1 MKTLW
6 RFLACMLVW
15 EAVFLS
21 SLFADG
27 KNAAAGRAYS
37 WDFSDCSIRDILYV
51 VSLDTGISIFC
62 DDTVSGKADFR
73 FTGKDFETAF
83 DSFLKGARLYALK
96 EDDLW
101 TVSRFRLVEQNGLF
115 SLDACD
121 LSAEQIV
128 EKLSLLLGNALTYE
142 VLPAGTMNVHFRDLN
157 EFELLES
164 LCLRLNGYSL
174 EKTDSGYHFAKKSLA
189 VNAGGSVFGNVD
201 VHFNEDGTVCVDV
214 RDCRVG
220 DVLEALFGLNDV
232 AGAGKE
238 TGKDTG
244 EDTSEDTGED
254 TGEDAGEDAGAGTGF
269 CVLAGGDVRITRSSF
284 VGKNF
289 EDALQKVCAQ
299 SGLDLVLTDGVFY
312 VVADSGARE
321 KLVAGKKNWY
331 RVKLS
336 YTKADKFVSI
346 LNRRF
351 GNVECIVLPDEMSF
365 LVCVDA
371 KGFDEIEL
379 LKDEIDL
386 KVDTYLVEL
395 KYIRPEELLKYLPPG
410 VDKGCLFFA
419 DDNSSVYFKGTE
431 TAYLNLLEQV
441 KICDRPVVRV
451 SYDLLI
457 LQYDEGSEN
466 SWNPNYS
473 VGKMKIGD
481 MSDFGVKLGNVLN
494 LNLNVVS
501 AFGLN
506 FAAQLQASIEENKTT
521 VFADTTLHGVAGKQI
536 NFQNTNTYRYRDNNL
551 DPDTGKPVYSGV
563 TKEIVSG
570 LKLDVIGFVSGDGM
584 ITSSVTASVTRQGID
599 TSSSTGNPPATS
611 EKIVTT
617 EICGKSGEPI
627 VISGLVQNTSSQSS
641 SGVPLISKVPL
652 FGSLFKGQ
660 EKITEKSQMVIYL
673 VPHIEEYSSS
683 FVVEQN
689 AKEKNRSD
697 LLERCNAFYKRMF
710 MEEANAQL

>member
-15 EAVFLS
+15 ELVSLS
-21 SLFADG
+21 SLFAEG
-27 KNAAAGRAYS
+27 KNTAARSAYS

-51 VSLDTGISIFC
+51 VSLDTGISIVC
-62 DDTVSGKADFR
+62 DDTVNGKADFR

-83 DSFLKGARLYALK
+83 DSFLKGARLYVLK

-101 TVSRFRLVEQNGLF
+101 TVSRFRLVEQNGLYC
-115 SLDACD
+115 LDACD

-142 VLPAGTMNVHFRDLN
+142 VLPSGTMNVHFKDLN

-174 EKTDSGYHFAKKSLA
+174 EKKDSGYHFAKKSLS

-201 VHFNEDGTVCVDV
+201 VHFNEDGSVCVDV
-214 RDCRVG
+214 RDSRVG
-220 DVLEALFGLNDV
+220 DVLEALFGLN
-232 AGAGKE
+232 
-238 TGKDTG
+238 
-244 EDTSEDTGED
+244 
-254 TGEDAGEDAGAGTGF
+254 EDAGAGF
-269 CVLAGGDVRITRSSF
+269 CLLAGGDVKITRSSF

-299 SGLDLVLTDGVFY
+299 SGLDVVLTDGVFY
-312 VVADSGARE
+312 VVTDSGVRE
-321 KLVAGKKNWY
+321 KLVAGNRNWY
-331 RVKLS
+331 KVKLS

-371 KGFDEIEL
+371 SGFEEIES

-386 KVDTYLVEL
+386 KIDTYLVEL

-419 DDNSSVYFKGTE
+419 DDNSSVYFTGTE

-473 VGKMKIGD
+473 IGKMKIGD

-494 LNLNVVS
+494 LNLNVIS

-521 VFADTTLHGVAGKQI
+521 VFADTTLYGLAGKQI

-570 LKLDVIGFVSGDGM
+570 LKLDVVGFVSGDGM
-584 ITSSVTASVTRQGID
+584 ITSTVTASVTRQGID

-641 SGVPLISKVPL
+641 SGVPLISKAPL
-652 FGSLFKGQ
+652 LGWLFKRT
-660 EKITEKSQMVIYL
+660 EKIVEKSQMVIYL
-673 VPHIEEYSSS
+673 VPHIQEYSSS
-683 FVVEQN
+683 FVADQN
-689 AKEKNRSD
+689 VRKNNQLE
-697 LLERCNAFYKRMF
+697 LLERCNTFYKKMF
-710 MEEANAQL
+710 MEESNAQL

>member
-6 RFLACMLVW
+6 RFVACMLVW
-15 EAVFLS
+15 GSVSLS
-21 SLFADG
+21 SAFADVES
-27 KNAAAGRAYS
+27 AAAGSVYS

-51 VSLDTGISIFC
+51 VSLDTGISIVC

-83 DSFLKGARLYALK
+83 DSFLKGARLYVSK

-101 TVSRFRLVEQNGLF
+101 IVSRFRLVEQNGLYC
-115 SLDACD
+115 LDACD

-128 EKLSLLLGNALTYE
+128 ERLSLLLGSALTFE
-142 VLPAGTMNVHFRDLN
+142 VLPAGTMNVHFKGLN

-174 EKTDSGYHFAKKSLA
+174 EKKDSGYHFAKKTVA
-189 VNAGGSVFGNVD
+189 VNAGGSGFGNVD
-201 VHFNEDGTVCVDV
+201 VHFNEDGTVWVDV
-214 RDCRVG
+214 RDSRVG
-220 DVLEALFGLNDV
+220 DVLEALFGLN
-232 AGAGKE
+232 GI
-238 TGKDTG
+238 
-244 EDTSEDTGED
+244 S
-254 TGEDAGEDAGAGTGF
+254 DAGGMTAGGDGF
-269 CVLAGGDVRITRSSF
+269 CVLAGGDVKITRSSF
-284 VGKNF
+284 VGRNF

-299 SGLDLVLTDGVFY
+299 SGLDVVRSDGVFY
-312 VVADSGARE
+312 VVSDSGARE
-321 KLVAGKKNWY
+321 KLVTGNRNWY
-331 RVKLS
+331 KVKLS

-365 LVCVDA
+365 LVCVDD
-371 KGFDEIEL
+371 KGFEEIES

-386 KVDTYLVEL
+386 KIDTYLVEL

-419 DDNSSVYFKGTE
+419 DDNSGVFYKGTE
-431 TAYLNLLEQV
+431 ASYLNLLEHV

-451 SYDLLI
+451 NYDLLI
-457 LQYDEGSEN
+457 LQYDEGREN

-473 VGKMKIGD
+473 VGKIKIGD
-481 MSDFGVKLGNVLN
+481 RSDFGVKLGNVLN

-501 AFGLN
+501 AFGLD
-506 FAAQLQASIEENKTT
+506 FAAQLQSSIEENKTS

-570 LKLDVIGFVSGDGM
+570 LKLDVVGFVSGDGM
-584 ITSSVTASVTRQGID
+584 ITSTVTASVTRQGID
-599 TSSSTGNPPATS
+599 TSSSTGNPPPTS
-611 EKIVTT
+611 EKVVTT
-617 EICGKSGEPI
+617 EVCGKSGEPI
-627 VISGLVQNTSSQSS
+627 VISGLVQNTSSQSF

-652 FGSLFKGQ
+652 LGRLFRKS
-660 EKITEKSQMVIYL
+660 EKIAEKTQMVIYL
-673 VPHIEEYSSS
+673 VPHIEEYSSAYIKN
-683 FVVEQN
+683 QN
-689 AKEKNRSD
+689 ENLKDRAS
-697 LLERCNAFYKRMF
+697 LLERCEAFCKKTF
-710 MEEANAQL
+710 MEESNAKL

>member
-15 EAVFLS
+15 ELVSLS
-21 SLFADG
+21 SLFAEG
-27 KNAAAGRAYS
+27 KNAAAGSAYS

-51 VSLDTGISIFC
+51 VSLDTGISIVC
-62 DDTVSGKADFR
+62 DDTVNGKADFR

-83 DSFLKGARLYALK
+83 DSFLKGARLYVLK

-101 TVSRFRLVEQNGLF
+101 TVSRFRLVEQNGLYC
-115 SLDACD
+115 LDACD

-128 EKLSLLLGNALTYE
+128 EKLSLLLGAALTYE

-157 EFELLES
+157 EFDLLES

-174 EKTDSGYHFAKKSLA
+174 EKKDSGYHFARKSLA
-189 VNAGGSVFGNVD
+189 VNAGGSAFGNVD
-201 VHFNEDGTVCVDV
+201 VHLNEDGTVCVDV
-214 RDCRVG
+214 RDSRVG
-220 DVLEALFGLNDV
+220 DVLEALFGLN
-232 AGAGKE
+232 
-238 TGKDTG
+238 
-244 EDTSEDTGED
+244 
-254 TGEDAGEDAGAGTGF
+254 EDAGAGF
-269 CVLAGGDVRITRSSF
+269 CVLAGGDVKITRSSF
-284 VGKNF
+284 LAKNF
-289 EDALQKVCAQ
+289 EDALQMVCAQ
-299 SGLDLVLTDGVFY
+299 SGLGLVLTDGVFY
-312 VVADSGARE
+312 VVADSGVRE
-321 KLVAGKKNWY
+321 KLLSGKKNWY
-331 RVKLS
+331 KVNLS
-336 YTKADKFVSI
+336 YTKADNFVSI
-346 LNRRF
+346 LNKRF

-371 KGFDEIEL
+371 SVFNEIES

-419 DDNSSVYFKGTE
+419 DDNSGVYFKGTE
-431 TAYLNLLEQV
+431 SSYLNLLEHV

-473 VGKMKIGD
+473 VRKMKIGD
-481 MSDFGVKLGNVLN
+481 MGDFGVKLGNVLN
-494 LNLNVVS
+494 LNLNVIS

-506 FAAQLQASIEENKTT
+506 FAAQLQTSIEENRTS
-521 VFADTTLHGVAGKQI
+521 VFADTTLHGLAGKQI

-570 LKLDVIGFVSGDGM
+570 LKLDVVGFVSGDGM
-584 ITSSVTASVTRQGID
+584 ITSTVTASVTRQGID
-599 TSSSTGNPPATS
+599 TSSSTGNPPPTS

-627 VISGLVQNTSSQSS
+627 VISGLVQSSNSQSF

-652 FGSLFKGQ
+652 LGRLFRKSGKIS
-660 EKITEKSQMVIYL
+660 EKTQMVIYL
-673 VPHIEEYSSS
+673 VPHIEEYSLSYIKNQNDNIKVRSS
-683 FVVEQN
+683 
-689 AKEKNRSD
+689 
-697 LLERCNAFYKRMF
+697 LLERCEAFYKKTF
-710 MEEANAQL
+710 LEERDAKL

>member
-15 EAVFLS
+15 GAVSLS
-21 SLFADG
+21 SVFADVRDV
-27 KNAAAGRAYS
+27 AAGSVYS

-51 VSLDTGISIFC
+51 VSLDTGISIVC
-62 DDTVSGKADFR
+62 DDTVNGKADFR

-83 DSFLKGARLYALK
+83 DSFLKGARLYVLK

-115 SLDACD
+115 SLDVCD
-121 LSAEQIV
+121 LSMEQIV
-128 EKLSLLLGNALTYE
+128 EKLSLLLGHALTYE
-142 VLPAGTMNVHFRDLN
+142 VLPAGTMNVHFKGLN
-157 EFELLES
+157 EFELLQS

-174 EKTDSGYHFAKKSLA
+174 EKKDSGFHFAKKSVA
-189 VNAGGSVFGNVD
+189 VNAGGSGFGNVD
-201 VHFNEDGTVCVDV
+201 VHFNEDGTVWVDV
-214 RDCRVG
+214 RDSRAG
-220 DVLEALFGLNDV
+220 DVLEALFGLN
-232 AGAGKE
+232 GI
-238 TGKDTG
+238 T
-244 EDTSEDTGED
+244 
-254 TGEDAGEDAGAGTGF
+254 DAGGMTADGMTDDGTGF
-269 CVLAGGDVRITRSSF
+269 CLLAGSDVKITRSFF

-299 SGLDLVLTDGVFY
+299 SGLDVIRSDGVFY
-312 VVADSGARE
+312 VVSNAGARD
-321 KLVAGKKNWY
+321 KLVTGNKNWY
-331 RVKLS
+331 KVKLA

-351 GNVECIVLPDEMSF
+351 GNVECIVLTDEMSF
-365 LVCVDA
+365 LVCVDEQ
-371 KGFDEIEL
+371 GFKEIES

-419 DDNSSVYFKGTE
+419 DDNSCVYFKGTE
-431 TAYLNLLEQV
+431 NAYLNLLEQV

-473 VGKMKIGD
+473 VGKMQIGD
-481 MSDFGVKLGNVLN
+481 RSDFGVKLGNVLN

-506 FAAQLQASIEENKTT
+506 FAAQLQASIEENKAT

-584 ITSSVTASVTRQGID
+584 ITSTVTASVTRQGID

-641 SGVPLISKVPL
+641 SGVPLISKVPFL
-652 FGSLFKGQ
+652 GGLFKRK
-660 EKITEKSQMVIYL
+660 EKIVEKTQMVIYL
-673 VPHIEEYSSS
+673 VPHIEEYNSS
-683 FVVEQN
+683 FVADQN
-689 AKEKNRSD
+689 TRKNNQSE
-697 LLERCNAFYKRMF
+697 LLERCNAFYKKMF
-710 MEEANAQL
+710 MEETNAQL

>member
-15 EAVFLS
+15 GAVSLS
-21 SLFADG
+21 SVFADVRDV
-27 KNAAAGRAYS
+27 AAGSVYS

-51 VSLDTGISIFC
+51 VSLDTGISIVC
-62 DDTVSGKADFR
+62 DDTVNGKADFR

-83 DSFLKGARLYALK
+83 DSFLKGARLYVLK

-115 SLDACD
+115 SLDVCD
-121 LSAEQIV
+121 LSMEQIV
-128 EKLSLLLGNALTYE
+128 EKLSLLLGHALTYE
-142 VLPAGTMNVHFRDLN
+142 VLPAGTMNVHFKGLN
-157 EFELLES
+157 EFELLQS

-174 EKTDSGYHFAKKSLA
+174 EKKDSGFHFAKKSVA
-189 VNAGGSVFGNVD
+189 VNAGGSGFGNVD
-201 VHFNEDGTVCVDV
+201 VHFNEDGTVWVDV
-214 RDCRVG
+214 RDSRAG
-220 DVLEALFGLNDV
+220 DVLEALFGLN
-232 AGAGKE
+232 GI
-238 TGKDTG
+238 T
-244 EDTSEDTGED
+244 
-254 TGEDAGEDAGAGTGF
+254 DAGGMTVGGMTAGGSGF
-269 CVLAGGDVRITRSSF
+269 CVLAGSDVKITRSFF

-299 SGLDLVLTDGVFY
+299 SGLDVIRSDGVFY
-312 VVADSGARE
+312 VVSNAGARD
-321 KLVAGKKNWY
+321 KLVTGNKNWY
-331 RVKLS
+331 KVKLA

-351 GNVECIVLPDEMSF
+351 GNVECIVLTDEMSF
-365 LVCVDA
+365 LVCVDEQ
-371 KGFDEIEL
+371 GFKEIES

-419 DDNSSVYFKGTE
+419 DDNSCVYFKGTE
-431 TAYLNLLEQV
+431 NAYLNLLEQV

-536 NFQNTNTYRYRDNNL
+536 SFQNTNTYRYRDNNL

-584 ITSSVTASVTRQGID
+584 ITSTVTASVTRQGID

-641 SGVPLISKVPL
+641 SGVPLISKVPFL
-652 FGSLFKGQ
+652 GGLFKRKERIV
-660 EKITEKSQMVIYL
+660 EKTQMVIYL
-673 VPHIEEYSSS
+673 VPHIEEYNSS
-683 FVVEQN
+683 FVADQN
-689 AKEKNRSD
+689 TRKNNQSE
-697 LLERCNAFYKRMF
+697 LLERCNAFYKKMF
-710 MEEANAQL
+710 MGETNAQL

>member
-1 MKTLW
+1 MKLLEIRGLKLKTLW
-6 RFLACMLVW
+6 RFAVCMLVW
-15 EAVFLS
+15 GVVSLS
-21 SLFADG
+21 SAFADG
-27 KNAAAGRAYS
+27 KNTAAGSVYS

-51 VSLDTGISIFC
+51 VSLDTGISIVC

-83 DSFLKGARLYALK
+83 DSFLKGARLYVSK

-101 TVSRFRLVEQNGLF
+101 TVSRFRLIEQNGLF

-121 LSAEQIV
+121 LSMEQIV
-128 EKLSLLLGNALTYE
+128 EKLSLSLGHALTYE
-142 VLPAGTMNVHFRDLN
+142 VLPAGTMNVHFKGLN

-164 LCLRLNGYSL
+164 LCLRLNGYLL
-174 EKTDSGYHFAKKSLA
+174 EKKDSGFHFAKKTVA
-189 VNAGGSVFGNVD
+189 VNAGGSGFGNVD
-201 VHFNEDGTVCVDV
+201 VHFNEDGTVWVDV
-214 RDCRVG
+214 RDSRVG
-220 DVLEALFGLNDV
+220 DVLEALFGLNGISDASGMT
-232 AGAGKE
+232 AG
-238 TGKDTG
+238 
-244 EDTSEDTGED
+244 
-254 TGEDAGEDAGAGTGF
+254 GAGF
-269 CVLAGGDVRITRSSF
+269 CVLAGSDVKITRSSF
-284 VGKNF
+284 VGRNF

-299 SGLDLVLTDGVFY
+299 SGLDVVRSDGVFY
-312 VVADSGARE
+312 VVTDSGARE
-321 KLVAGKKNWY
+321 KLVAGNKNWY
-331 RVKLS
+331 KERLS

-365 LVCVDA
+365 LVCVDD
-371 KGFDEIEL
+371 KGFEEIEL
-379 LKDEIDL
+379 LKSEVDL

-419 DDNSSVYFKGTE
+419 DDNSGVYFKGTE
-431 TAYLNLLEQV
+431 SSYLNLLEHV

-473 VGKMKIGD
+473 VGKMQIGD
-481 MSDFGVKLGNVLN
+481 RSDFGVKLGNVLN

-506 FAAQLQASIEENKTT
+506 FAAQLQASIEENKAT

-570 LKLDVIGFVSGDGM
+570 LKLDVVGFVSGDGM
-584 ITSSVTASVTRQGID
+584 ITSTVTASVTRQGID
-599 TSSSTGNPPATS
+599 TSSSTGNPPPTS
-611 EKIVTT
+611 EKVVTT
-617 EICGKSGEPI
+617 EVCGKSGEPI
-627 VISGLVQNTSSQSS
+627 VISGLVQNTSSQSL
-641 SGVPLISKVPL
+641 SGVPLVSKVPL
-652 FGSLFKGQ
+652 FGWLFKGQ
-660 EKITEKSQMVIYL
+660 EKIAEKTQMVIYL
-673 VPHIEEYSSS
+673 VPHIEEYKSSYM
-683 FVVEQN
+683 VN
-689 AKEKNRSD
+689 KNEKDIRSA
-697 LLERCNAFYKRMF
+697 LLERCNVFYKKKF
-710 MEEANAQL
+710 MEETDAQL

>member
-15 EAVFLS
+15 ELVSLS
-21 SLFADG
+21 SLFAEG
-27 KNAAAGRAYS
+27 KNTAAGSAYS

-51 VSLDTGISIFC
+51 VSLDTGISIVC
-62 DDTVSGKADFR
+62 DDTVNGKADFR

-83 DSFLKGARLYALK
+83 DSFLKGARLYVLK

-101 TVSRFRLVEQNGLF
+101 TVSRFRLVEQNGLYC
-115 SLDACD
+115 LDACD

-128 EKLSLLLGNALTYE
+128 EKLSLLLGDALTYE
-142 VLPAGTMNVHFRDLN
+142 VLPAGTMNVHFKDLN

-174 EKTDSGYHFAKKSLA
+174 EKKDSGYHFAKKSLS

-201 VHFNEDGTVCVDV
+201 VHFNEDRSVCVDV
-214 RDCRVG
+214 RDSRVG
-220 DVLEALFGLNDV
+220 DVLEALFGLN
-232 AGAGKE
+232 
-238 TGKDTG
+238 
-244 EDTSEDTGED
+244 EDTG
-254 TGEDAGEDAGAGTGF
+254 AGF
-269 CVLAGGDVRITRSSF
+269 CVLAGGDVKITRSSF

-299 SGLDLVLTDGVFY
+299 SGLDVVLTDGVFY
-312 VVADSGARE
+312 VVTNSGARE
-321 KLVAGKKNWY
+321 KLVAGNRNWY
-331 RVKLS
+331 KVKLS

-371 KGFDEIEL
+371 SGFEEIES

-386 KVDTYLVEL
+386 KIDTYLVEL

-419 DDNSSVYFKGTE
+419 DDNSSVYFTGTE

-473 VGKMKIGD
+473 IGKMKIGD

-494 LNLNVVS
+494 LNLNVIS

-521 VFADTTLHGVAGKQI
+521 VFADTTLYGLAGKQI

-570 LKLDVIGFVSGDGM
+570 LKLDVVGFVSGDGM
-584 ITSSVTASVTRQGID
+584 ITSTVTASVTRQGID

-641 SGVPLISKVPL
+641 GGVPLISKVPL
-652 FGSLFKGQ
+652 LGWLFKRT
-660 EKITEKSQMVIYL
+660 EKIVEKSQMVIYL
-673 VPHIEEYSSS
+673 VPHIQEYSSS
-683 FVVEQN
+683 FVADQIVR
-689 AKEKNRSD
+689 KNNQLE
-697 LLERCNAFYKRMF
+697 LLERCNAFYKKMF
-710 MEEANAQL
+710 MEESNAQL

>member
-1 MKTLW
+1 M
-6 RFLACMLVW
+6 
-15 EAVFLS
+15 
-21 SLFADG
+21 
-27 KNAAAGRAYS
+27 
-37 WDFSDCSIRDILYV
+37 
-51 VSLDTGISIFC
+51 
-62 DDTVSGKADFR
+62 
-73 FTGKDFETAF
+73 
-83 DSFLKGARLYALK
+83 KGARLYVLK

-101 TVSRFRLVEQNGLF
+101 TVSRFRLVEQNGLYC
-115 SLDACD
+115 LDACD

-128 EKLSLLLGNALTYE
+128 EKLSLLLGAALTYE
-142 VLPAGTMNVHFRDLN
+142 VLPAGTMNVHFKDLN

-174 EKTDSGYHFAKKSLA
+174 EKKDSGYHFAKKSLS

-201 VHFNEDGTVCVDV
+201 VHFNEDGSVCVDV
-214 RDCRVG
+214 RDSRVG
-220 DVLEALFGLNDV
+220 DVLEALFGLN
-232 AGAGKE
+232 
-238 TGKDTG
+238 
-244 EDTSEDTGED
+244 
-254 TGEDAGEDAGAGTGF
+254 EDAGAGF
-269 CVLAGGDVRITRSSF
+269 CLLAGGDVKITRSSF

-299 SGLDLVLTDGVFY
+299 SGLDVVLTDGVFY
-312 VVADSGARE
+312 VVTDSGVRE
-321 KLVAGKKNWY
+321 KLVAGNRNWY
-331 RVKLS
+331 KVKLS

-371 KGFDEIEL
+371 SGFEEIES

-386 KVDTYLVEL
+386 KIDTYLVEL

-419 DDNSSVYFKGTE
+419 DDNSGVYFKGTE
-431 TAYLNLLEQV
+431 SSYLNLLEHV

-473 VGKMKIGD
+473 IGKMKIGD

-494 LNLNVVS
+494 LNLNVIS

-521 VFADTTLHGVAGKQI
+521 VFADTTLYGLAGKQI

-570 LKLDVIGFVSGDGM
+570 LKLDVVGFVSGDGM
-584 ITSSVTASVTRQGID
+584 ITSTVTASVTRQGID

-652 FGSLFKGQ
+652 LGWLFKRT
-660 EKITEKSQMVIYL
+660 EKIVEKSQMVIYL
-673 VPHIEEYSSS
+673 VPHIQEYSSS
-683 FVVEQN
+683 FVADQN
-689 AKEKNRSD
+689 VRKNNQLE
-697 LLERCNAFYKRMF
+697 LLERCNAFYKKMF
-710 MEEANAQL
+710 MEESNAQL

>member
-1 MKTLW
+1 
-6 RFLACMLVW
+6 MLVW
-15 EAVFLS
+15 GAVSLS
-21 SLFADG
+21 SVFADVRDV
-27 KNAAAGRAYS
+27 AAGSVYS

-51 VSLDTGISIFC
+51 VSLDTGISIVC
-62 DDTVSGKADFR
+62 DDTVNGKADFR

-83 DSFLKGARLYALK
+83 DSFLKGARLYVLK

-115 SLDACD
+115 SLDVCD
-121 LSAEQIV
+121 LSMEQIV
-128 EKLSLLLGNALTYE
+128 EKLSLLLGHALTYE
-142 VLPAGTMNVHFRDLN
+142 VLPAGMMNVHFKGLN
-157 EFELLES
+157 EFELLQS

-174 EKTDSGYHFAKKSLA
+174 EKKDSGFHFAKKSVA
-189 VNAGGSVFGNVD
+189 VNAGGSGFGNVD
-201 VHFNEDGTVCVDV
+201 VHFNEDGTVWVDV
-214 RDCRVG
+214 RDSRAG
-220 DVLEALFGLNDV
+220 DVLEALFGLN
-232 AGAGKE
+232 GII
-238 TGKDTG
+238 
-244 EDTSEDTGED
+244 
-254 TGEDAGEDAGAGTGF
+254 DAGGMTADGMTAGGSGF
-269 CVLAGGDVRITRSSF
+269 CVLAGSDVKITRSFF

-299 SGLDLVLTDGVFY
+299 SGLDVIRSDGVFY
-312 VVADSGARE
+312 VVSNAGARE
-321 KLVAGKKNWY
+321 KLVTGNKNWY
-331 RVKLS
+331 KVKLA

-351 GNVECIVLPDEMSF
+351 GNVECIVLTDEMSF
-365 LVCVDA
+365 LVCVDEQ
-371 KGFDEIEL
+371 GFKEIES

-419 DDNSSVYFKGTE
+419 DDNSCVYFKGTE
-431 TAYLNLLEQV
+431 NAYLNLLEQV

-584 ITSSVTASVTRQGID
+584 ITSTVTASVTRQGID

-641 SGVPLISKVPL
+641 SGVPLISKVPFL
-652 FGSLFKGQ
+652 GGLFKRK
-660 EKITEKSQMVIYL
+660 EKIVEKTQMVIYL
-673 VPHIEEYSSS
+673 VPHIEEYNSS
-683 FVVEQN
+683 FVADQN
-689 AKEKNRSD
+689 TRKNNQSE
-697 LLERCNAFYKRMF
+697 LLERCNAFYKKMF
-710 MEEANAQL
+710 MEETNAQL